1 MRFTSTRAALATLA
15 LSAGIAA
22 PAAAGDVTVTVE
34 GLRNGAGLIRA
45 AVCPPETFTK
55 PGCPYVGAAR
65 ASGGRVTVTGVP
77 DGVYAVQVFHDEDAD
92 GALDRNGFW
101 PTEGLG
107 FSNDAPMRMGPPR
120 FRDAAVRVTGGGS
133 IRLNVRY
140 FP

>member
-1 MRFTSTRAALATLA
+1 MSLTAIRAAAV
-15 LSAGIAA
+15 AGAVAGA
-22 PAAAGDVTVTVE
+22 PALAGDVTVTVD

-45 AVCPPETFTK
+45 AVCPQATFTK
-55 PGCPYVGAAR
+55 PGCPYVAAAR
-65 ASGGRVTVTGVP
+65 ASAGRVTVRGVP

-92 GALDRNGFW
+92 GQLDRPGFW

-107 FSNDAPMRMGPPR
+107 FSRDAPMRLGPPR
-120 FRDAAVRVTGGGS
+120 FRDAAVRVRGDGA

>member
-1 MRFTSTRAALATLA
+1 MRFTWTRATLA
-15 LSAGIAA
+15 TVVGLTG
-22 PAAAGDVTVTVE
+22 PAWAGDVTVTVD
-34 GLRNGAGLIRA
+34 GLRNDVGLIRA

-65 ASGGRVTVTGVP
+65 ASGGRVTVRDVP
-77 DGVYAVQVFHDEDAD
+77 DGVYAVQVFHDEDGD
-92 GALDRNGFW
+92 GDLDRNGFW

-107 FSNDAPMRMGPPR
+107 FSNDAPMRLGPPR
-120 FRDAAVRVTGGGS
+120 FRDAAVRVRGNGS

>member
-1 MRFTSTRAALATLA
+1 MRFTLRRAATATLVC
-15 LSAGIAA
+15 LAA
-22 PAAAGDVTVTVE
+22 PAAAGDVTVTVD
-34 GLRNGAGLIRA
+34 GLRNGTGLLRA

-77 DGVYAVQVFHDEDAD
+77 DGVYAVQVFHDEDED
-92 GALDRNGFW
+92 GDLDRNGFW

-107 FSNDAPMRMGPPR
+107 FSNDAPMRLGPPR
-120 FRDAAVRVTGGGS
+120 FRDAAVRVRGNGS